1 MEGRATPPRST
12 FRLTLTAVSALEI
25 VTLLLTALTMLVG
38 LVGAVV
44 PILPGAWLIWLTAL
58 GYGLLR
64 PLCDQPLFDGWIG
77 GVAMAV
83 LTVFALIDLGLEFV
97 VTHTVTRQG
106 GVSWQAILASMGLG
120 LVGLA
125 LFPPVGP
132 LVGSVLGLFLV
143 EYYRYGKDARK
154 AWQGVT
160 SYAKGCGWAVI
171 AEFGLCV
178 VMIVI
183 WGLWVAAALVTR
195 V

>member
-1 MEGRATPPRST
+1 M
-12 FRLTLTAVSALEI
+12 TAPELAL
-25 VTLLLTALTMLVG
+25 LLLTTLTMLVG

-64 PLCDQPLFDGWIG
+64 PLFGQPLFDGWIG
-77 GVAMAV
+77 GLAMAA

-97 VTHTVTRQG
+97 VTHTITRQG
-106 GVSWQAILASMGLG
+106 GVSWPAILASMGLG

-125 LFPPVGP
+125 LFPPIGP

-143 EYYRYGKDARK
+143 EYYKYGKDARK

-160 SYAKGCGWAVI
+160 SYAKGCGWSVI

-178 VMIVI
+178 VMIGV
-183 WGLWVAAALVTR
+183 WVVWVTLALVIRAPT
-195 V
+195 